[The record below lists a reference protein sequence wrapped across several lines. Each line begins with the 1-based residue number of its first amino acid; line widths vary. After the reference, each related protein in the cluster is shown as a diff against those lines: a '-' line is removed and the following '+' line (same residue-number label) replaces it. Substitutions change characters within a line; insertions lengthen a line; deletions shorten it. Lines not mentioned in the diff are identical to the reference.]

1 MAGCAL
7 YWKRNCHFD
16 LDNARLFKHEN
27 KKSRSYQKWYKHGN
41 IKVIKKKIP
50 GRHLCIYIYPWQG
63 VRSRIYS
70 SRIKDRDWRKNK
82 FTNSHTSKSTL
93 IKK

>member
-1 MAGCAL
+1 MA
-7 YWKRNCHFD
+7 
-16 LDNARLFKHEN
+16 
-27 KKSRSYQKWYKHGN
+27 
-41 IKVIKKKIP
+41 
-50 GRHLCIYIYPWQG
+50 G

-93 IKK
+93 IKKWSLYVLLATASLVPQLSRKSIFIKSIIMYL